1 MSEAAAA
8 TMDIFMKTDAGSLA
22 TNSSS
27 ASASD
32 LDMPVNTLAQA
43 LASSTEL
50 RRHLTANAKQQ
61 DKVTK
66 KSITNSLAQL
76 LQPFSLAEANMTLA
90 RNAKL
95 EGQAEVAVE
104 LFKKAADLA
113 VENGFPILALKAGQE
128 CGGVEGE
135 KITMKAM
142 LAFETKEK
150 QEGVLSPSAS

>member
-1 MSEAAAA
+1 
-8 TMDIFMKTDAGSLA
+8 
-22 TNSSS
+22 
-27 ASASD
+27 
-32 LDMPVNTLAQA
+32 
-43 LASSTEL
+43 
-50 RRHLTANAKQQ
+50 
-61 DKVTK
+61 
-66 KSITNSLAQL
+66 
-76 LQPFSLAEANMTLA
+76 MTLA

-95 EGQAEVAVE
+95 EGQAEVAIE